1 MNYIV
6 FDLEYNQA
14 LSSNRENKP
23 SIPSNLT
30 FEIIQIGAV
39 KLDKNLAAVSNF
51 NELIKPEV
59 HIDLHPYIKE
69 MTGITEE
76 QLNAGKPFKEA
87 YTEFMDFIESDK
99 TILCTWGTGD
109 MRELFRNVEYHGFNT
124 SSIPKKYINLQSYA
138 TKYLNYSKGLNVG
151 LRNAVEL
158 LGIPITYEFHDAFN
172 DAFYTAE
179 IFKRIYN
186 KRIKYATY
194 NHSHNTPKRAAK
206 VKRTI
211 DTDSLIR
218 QFEKMFNREMSS
230 EEKSIIETAY
240 IMGKTGQFLK
250 EEPDEKK

>member
-6 FDLEYNQA
+6 FDLEFNQA
-14 LSSNRENKP
+14 LSPGKENKSSTP
-23 SIPSNLT
+23 PNLT

-39 KLDKNLAAVSNF
+39 KLDKNLAVVSNF
-51 NELIKPEV
+51 NTLIKPEV
-59 HIDLHPYIKE
+59 HINLHPYIKE

-76 QLNAGKPFKEA
+76 QLSTGKPFKEA

-158 LGIPITYEFHDAFN
+158 LDIPITFGFHDAFN

-179 IFKRIYN
+179 IFRRIYN
-186 KRIKYATY
+186 KRIKYTTY
-194 NHSHNTPKRAAK
+194 NHSHNAPIRAAK
-206 VKRTI
+206 VKQII

-230 EEKSIIETAY
+230 EEKSIIEKAY
-240 IMGKTGQFLK
+240 IMGKTGQFLMEDSSK
-250 EEPDEKK
+250 EK